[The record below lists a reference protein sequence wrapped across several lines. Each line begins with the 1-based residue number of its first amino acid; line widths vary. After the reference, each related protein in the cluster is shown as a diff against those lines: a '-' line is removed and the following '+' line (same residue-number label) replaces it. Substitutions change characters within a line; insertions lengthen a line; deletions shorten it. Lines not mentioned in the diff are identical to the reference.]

1 MANAKPDLTSI
12 QRQLMQVKHPELK
25 KDIVSL
31 GMVAKVEPTDD
42 GIQIFIKTP
51 NNDRRLQIGLEAQ
64 TRQLVSKLEGAGK
77 VKIKF
82 EVDQNMKMED
92 GNRIVGVKKVIA
104 VGSGKGGVGK
114 STVTANLA
122 SALLKAGKKVG
133 ILDADIYGPSLG
145 KMFGVN
151 GRVALKSEEDK
162 IYPLD
167 KHGLKLISFSFLVAE
182 DQPVV
187 WRGPML
193 GKAIEQFL
201 YDVVWGELD
210 YLLIDLPP
218 GTGDVQLSLA
228 QLIDLDGAV
237 IVTTPQDVAV
247 LDAGRAAAMF
257 KQVKIPILGIV
268 ENMSGFAC
276 PKCGHVTDL
285 FSKGGGGK
293 LAAQI
298 GVPELGSV
306 PLTVEV
312 MRSGESG
319 TPAILAESKGP
330 LNDSYANIVKNLESQ
345 IALWED

>member
-1 MANAKPDLTSI
+1 MANQKIELKDI
-12 QRQLMQVKHPELK
+12 QRQLMLVKHPELK

-31 GMVAKVEPTDD
+31 GMVASVTPNDE
-42 GIQIFIKTP
+42 GIEILIKTP

-82 EVDQNMKMED
+82 EVDQNFKMED
-92 GNRIVGVKKVIA
+92 GNRILGVKKVIA
-104 VGSGKGGVGK
+104 IGSGKGGVGK

-122 SALLKAGKKVG
+122 ASFVKQGKKVG

-145 KMFGVN
+145 KMFGIS

-162 IYPLD
+162 IYPLE
-167 KHGLKLISFSFLVAE
+167 KHGIKLISFSFLVTE

-210 YLLIDLPP
+210 YLFIDLPP

-228 QLIDLDGAV
+228 QLIDLDGSV

-247 LDAGRAAAMF
+247 LDAGRAASMF
-257 KQVKIPILGIV
+257 KQVKVPIFGIV

-276 PKCGHVTDL
+276 PKCGHVTDV
-285 FSKGGGGK
+285 FSKGGGEK
-293 LAAQI
+293 LAKQV
-298 GVPELGSV
+298 GVPELGSI
-306 PLTVEV
+306 PLTMEV
-312 MRSGESG
+312 MTSGESG
-319 TPAILAESKGP
+319 KPATLDGENSVLSAA
-330 LNDSYANIVKNLESQ
+330 YASITKNLEEQ
-345 IALWED
+345 ISLFED

>member
-1 MANAKPDLTSI
+1 MSNQKPDLASI

-31 GMVAKVEPTDD
+31 GMVSKVEPNEE
-42 GIQIFIKTP
+42 GIEITIKTP
-51 NNDRRLQIGLEAQ
+51 NSDRRLQIGLEAQ
-64 TRQLVSKLEGAGK
+64 TRQLISKIESVGK

-82 EVDQNMKMED
+82 EIDQSMKMED
-92 GNRIVGVKKVIA
+92 GNRIHGVKKVIA
-104 VGSGKGGVGK
+104 IGSGKGGVGK
-114 STVTANLA
+114 STVTANIA
-122 SALLKAGKKVG
+122 ATLLNAGKKVG

-145 KMFGVN
+145 KMFGIN

-162 IYPLD
+162 IYPLE
-167 KHGLKLISFSFLVAE
+167 KHGIKLISFSFLVNE

-228 QLIDLDGAV
+228 QLVDLDGAV
-237 IVTTPQDVAV
+237 IVTTPQEVAV
-247 LDAGRAAAMF
+247 LDAGRAAGMF
-257 KQVKIPILGIV
+257 KQVKVPILGIV

-276 PKCGHVTDL
+276 PKCGHVTDV

-293 LAAQI
+293 LASSL
-298 GVPELGSV
+298 GVPELGQV
-306 PLTVEV
+306 PLTETIMKSGDTGIPAVLVEK
-312 MRSGESG
+312 
-319 TPAILAESKGP
+319 KGA
-330 LNDSYANIVKNLESQ
+330 LVDSYLKIIANLETQ
-345 IALWED
+345 LAVFAD

>member
-1 MANAKPDLTSI
+1 MSEKKLDLNQV

-31 GMVAKVEPTDD
+31 GMVSKVEPQAD
-42 GIQIFIKTP
+42 GLEITIKTP
-51 NNDRRLQIGLEAQ
+51 NQDRRLQIGLEAQ
-64 TRQLVSKLEGAGK
+64 TRQLVSKIEGLGK

-82 EVDQNMKMED
+82 EVDQTMKMED
-92 GNRIVGVKKVIA
+92 GNRIPGVKRVIA
-104 VGSGKGGVGK
+104 IGSGKGGVGK

-122 SALLKAGKKVG
+122 SALSLEGKKVG

-162 IYPLD
+162 IYPLE
-167 KHGLKLISFSFLVAE
+167 KHGIKLISFSFLVTE

-228 QLIDLDGAV
+228 QLIDLDGAI

-247 LDAGRAAAMF
+247 LDAGRAAGMF
-257 KQVKIPILGIV
+257 KQVKVPILGVV
-268 ENMSGFAC
+268 ENMSGFSC

-285 FSKGGGGK
+285 FSKGGGSQ
-293 LAAQI
+293 LAKQI
-298 GVPELGSV
+298 GVPELGQV
-306 PLTVEV
+306 PLTEMLMKAGDSGKPALLQEPKGVLGEV
-312 MRSGESG
+312 Y
-319 TPAILAESKGP
+319 SKISQG
-330 LNDSYANIVKNLESQ
+330 LEEQ
-345 IALWED
+345 IALYAD

>member
-1 MANAKPDLTSI
+1 MSNEKPDLSNI

-31 GMVAKVEPTDD
+31 GMVSKVEPNED
-42 GIQIFIKTP
+42 GIEITIKTP

-64 TRQLVSKLEGAGK
+64 ARQLISKLESVGK
-77 VKIKF
+77 LKIKF
-82 EVDQNMKMED
+82 EVDQSMKMED
-92 GNRIVGVKKVIA
+92 GNRIFGVKKVIA
-104 VGSGKGGVGK
+104 IGSGKGGVGK
-114 STVTANLA
+114 STVTANIA
-122 SALLKAGKKVG
+122 AALQKAGKSVG

-145 KMFGVN
+145 KMFGIN

-162 IYPLD
+162 IYPIE
-167 KHGLKLISFSFLVAE
+167 KHGIKLISFSFLVNE

-228 QLIDLDGAV
+228 QLVDLDGAI
-237 IVTTPQDVAV
+237 IVTTPQEVAV
-247 LDAGRAAAMF
+247 LDAGRAAGMF
-257 KQVKIPILGIV
+257 KQVKVPILGIV

-276 PKCGHVTDL
+276 PKCGHVTDV

-293 LAAQI
+293 LASSLE
-298 GVPELGSV
+298 VPELGRV
-306 PLTVEV
+306 PLTESI
-312 MRSGESG
+312 MKSGDSG
-319 TPAILAESKGP
+319 RPAIFDPSHTSLYEAYTQIIG
-330 LNDSYANIVKNLESQ
+330 NLESQ
-345 IALWED
+345 LALFAD

>member
-1 MANAKPDLTSI
+1 MSNQKIDLSLI

-31 GMVAKVEPTDD
+31 GMVSKVEPNEE
-42 GIQIFIKTP
+42 GIEITIKTP

-64 TRQLVSKLEGAGK
+64 TRQLISKLETVGK

-82 EVDQNMKMED
+82 DVDQTMKMED
-92 GNRIVGVKKVIA
+92 GNHIPGVKKVIA
-104 VGSGKGGVGK
+104 IGSGKGGVGK
-114 STVTANLA
+114 STVTANIAA
-122 SALLKAGKKVG
+122 SLVKAGKKVG
-133 ILDADIYGPSLG
+133 IMDADIYGPSLG

-151 GRVALKSEEDK
+151 GRVALKSEGDK
-162 IYPLD
+162 IYPLE
-167 KHGLKLISFSFLVAE
+167 KHGIKLISFSFLVND

-228 QLIDLDGAV
+228 QLVDLDGAV

-247 LDAGRAAAMF
+247 LDAGRAAGMF
-257 KQVKIPILGIV
+257 KQVKVPILGIV

-276 PKCGHVTDL
+276 PKCGHVTDV

-293 LAAQI
+293 LATQI
-298 GVPELGSV
+298 GVPELGQV
-306 PLTVEV
+306 PLTEDI
-312 MRSGESG
+312 MKSGDSG
-319 TPAILAESKGP
+319 MPAVFAESKG
-330 LNDSYANIVKNLESQ
+330 LVESYAKIIVNLEAQ
-345 IALWED
+345 LALFAD

>member
-1 MANAKPDLTSI
+1 MANDKIDLTTI

-31 GMVAKVEPTDD
+31 GMVAGVTPNDE
-42 GIQIFIKTP
+42 GIEILIKTP
-51 NNDRRLQIGLEAQ
+51 NADRRLQIGLEAQ
-64 TRQLVSKLEGAGK
+64 TRQLISKIEGAGK

-82 EVDQNMKMED
+82 EVDQNLKMED
-92 GNRIVGVKKVIA
+92 GNRIFGVKKVIA

-122 SALLKAGKKVG
+122 STLARNGKKVG

-145 KMFGVN
+145 KMFGIN

-162 IYPLD
+162 IYPIE
-167 KHGLKLISFSFLVAE
+167 KHGIKLISFSFLVTE

-210 YLLIDLPP
+210 YLFIDLPP

-237 IVTTPQDVAV
+237 IVTTPQEVAV

-257 KQVKIPILGIV
+257 KQVKVPILGIV

-276 PKCGHVTDL
+276 PKCGHVTDV
-285 FSKGGGGK
+285 FSKGGGEK
-293 LAAQI
+293 LSKQV
-298 GVPELGSV
+298 GVPELGAV
-306 PLTVEV
+306 PLTLDV
-312 MRSGESG
+312 MSSGESG
-319 TPAILAESKGP
+319 KPALLDAKDSP
-330 LNDSYANIVKNLESQ
+330 LQEAYFKIAKNLEEQ
-345 IALWED
+345 IANWED

>member
-1 MANAKPDLTSI
+1 MANSKADLSAV

-25 KDIVSL
+25 KDIVTL
-31 GMVAKVEPTDD
+31 GMVAKVDNGEE
-42 GIQIFIKTP
+42 GIDILIKTP

-64 TRQLVSKLEGAGK
+64 VRQLISKIEGIGK

-82 EVDQNMKMED
+82 EVDQSMKMED
-92 GNRIVGVKKVIA
+92 GNRIFGVKKVIA

-122 SALLKAGKKVG
+122 AALLKSGKKVG
-133 ILDADIYGPSLG
+133 IMDADIYGPSLG

-162 IYPLD
+162 IYPLE
-167 KHGLKLISFSFLVAE
+167 KHGLKLISFAFLVAD

-193 GKAIEQFL
+193 GKAVEQFL

-228 QLIDLDGAV
+228 QLVDLDGAI
-237 IVTTPQDVAV
+237 IVTTPQEVAV

-257 KQVKIPILGIV
+257 KQVKVPILGIV

-276 PKCGHVTDL
+276 PSCGHVTDL

-293 LAAQI
+293 LAEQLS
-298 GVPELGSV
+298 VPQLGQV

-312 MRSGESG
+312 MKSGESG
-319 TPAILAESKGP
+319 IPAVLVEGNKALIESY
-330 LNDSYANIVKNLESQ
+330 SNIVKNLEGQ
-345 IALWED
+345 LALWED